1 MYYED
6 TERMPACFADYEER
20 ALKGVEFT
28 GQMARELLRE
38 AGIEGLSKMKAGEL
52 RALAREKVPDQ
63 VDATLRARA
72 RLFRWPVAHGLAIS
86 YGELE
91 SLEAAAG
98 VEPTYEGG
106 FARGEYRS
114 LEDVEKVYATHAAR
128 PRTTA
133 TVRARLTCGRDE
145 AGTAKSVAKALSEI
159 YDVGPISSHEMR
171 AGNGVALYFDVVVS
185 LRNRGKSRKDDDQER

>member
-6 TERMPACFADYEER
+6 TERMPAYFADYEER
-20 ALKGVEFT
+20 ALKRVEFA

-63 VDATLRARA
+63 VDTTLRSRA
-72 RLFRWPVAHGLAIS
+72 RLFRWSVAHGFAIS

-98 VEPTYEGG
+98 IEVNPEAKIADTMLQFAETYAEPDPKHPGECRWKKLV
-106 FARGEYRS
+106 FAAEHVGYDWEAGAPHET
-114 LEDVEKVYATHAAR
+114 LGDVYANIA
-128 PRTTA
+128 
-133 TVRARLTCGRDE
+133 VQKWLDE
-145 AGTAKSVAKALSEI
+145 
-159 YDVGPISSHEMR
+159 
-171 AGNGVALYFDVVVS
+171 N
-185 LRNRGKSRKDDDQER
+185 